1 MIAPGELSV
10 VLVTYNSAHVVGA
23 ALSSLPPGCQLICVD
38 NASKDDLGSAL
49 AGFDVALIRNSVNRG
64 YGAACNQGAREATGQ
79 FVLFMNPDVT
89 FEPGAIRALL
99 DAARRYPDC
108 RTFVPRTHTSD
119 GKLWFDDRSG
129 TDRMLGRHREV
140 ATTKLGGD
148 CCVRFADGGAFMIDR
163 ELFLDIG
170 GFDEGF
176 LLYYED
182 DDLSHR
188 LVQRGEPI
196 IVVDDAVAI
205 HAVGT
210 SVALGRRGVISR
222 NRAKKNSEIHFK
234 TKYGVPLSRARRRA
248 ASAGEVDLLRG
259 DPEPAPFVRGLG
271 QVHGRRRPPPQGA
284 AGGVVAI
291 HSENVSDRGRPAK
304 FSADRRLRRA
314 RRARPIFCPRPAATG
329 TRAGGGRARCRHKAA
344 RRAGPPRRSGRCR
357 RRRYDRRW
365 RLWKADAR

>member
-1 MIAPGELSV
+1 MLTRRVSETKCDHERKEENLPAQRAVENRGARAMIASGELSV

-38 NASKDDLGSAL
+38 NASKDELGSVL

-234 TKYGVPLSRARRRA
+234 TKYGVPYHGLADGLLLLGKLIFYAAILSQHRLFA
-248 ASAGEVDLLRG
+248 AWGKFTAVVDHLRKAPPAGL
-259 DPEPAPFVRGLG
+259 
-271 QVHGRRRPPPQGA
+271 
-284 AGGVVAI
+284 
-291 HSENVSDRGRPAK
+291 
-304 FSADRRLRRA
+304 
-314 RRARPIFCPRPAATG
+314 
-329 TRAGGGRARCRHKAA
+329 
-344 RRAGPPRRSGRCR
+344 
-357 RRRYDRRW
+357 
-365 RLWKADAR
+365 